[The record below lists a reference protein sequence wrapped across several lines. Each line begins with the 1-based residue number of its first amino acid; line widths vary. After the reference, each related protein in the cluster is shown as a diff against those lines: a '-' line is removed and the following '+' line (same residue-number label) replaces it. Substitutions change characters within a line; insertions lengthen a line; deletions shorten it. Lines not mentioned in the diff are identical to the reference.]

1 VSQAENTQL
10 VSPENIPTPQTE
22 DRYYRRL
29 GLIVLGLLIGIFGI
43 WGAFAPLSSAIA
55 ATGKVSVASSNR
67 IIQHLEGGII
77 KSILVKDGE
86 SVKVGQELIEL
97 DGTQA
102 NAQLQIISAQY
113 YENMGLESRLIA
125 ERDGKSSIVFNPDM
139 TMMQNPA
146 ARTMIEEAQRREFN
160 ARAQQLIDEKRVL
173 SERIEQLNNQVS
185 GLEAIVVS
193 KTSLSRS
200 YDDEIKEWE
209 VLYQQQLIDK
219 MRLRDIKRQKVQT
232 DGEIANAKA
241 DIGRV
246 KAQISEVKA
255 QIIAQK
261 QKFVQEVVAELSDVQ
276 AKLSDSR
283 ARLSALQDISKR
295 TKITAP
301 VAGIISNL
309 QFHTIGGIVSPGK
322 PLLEIVP
329 EGEPL
334 IIDAKIAATD
344 IANAHAGLKA
354 EIRFPGF
361 AHIKSLNIVMG
372 ELVQIAPDAI
382 ADETTKGLYYS
393 AKIKVTPEGQKEL
406 SRNHLTIQPGNPADV
421 MIVVADRTFLDY
433 MIQPFK
439 YMMSK
444 AFNEQ

>member
-1 VSQAENTQL
+1 MSQTENAQL
-10 VSPENIPTPQTE
+10 VTPGEIPTPQTE

-29 GLIVLGLLIGIFGI
+29 GLIVLGLLIGVFGI

-55 ATGKVSVASSNR
+55 AMGKVSVASSNR

-77 KSILVKDGE
+77 KEILVKDGD
-86 SVKVGQELIEL
+86 SVKVGQPLIVL
-97 DGTQA
+97 DTTQA
-102 NAQLQIISAQY
+102 NAQLQIVLAQF
-113 YENMGLESRLIA
+113 YENLGLESRLIA
-125 ERDGKSSIVFNPDM
+125 ERDAKGFIEFNPEISK
-139 TMMQNPA
+139 MQNPL
-146 ARTMIEEAQRREFN
+146 ARTMIEESQRRVFN
-160 ARAQQLIDEKRVL
+160 ARAQQLADEKQIL

-185 GLEAIVVS
+185 GLEAIVAS
-193 KTSLSRS
+193 KVSLSRS
-200 YDDEIKEWE
+200 YEDEIKEWE

-241 DIGRV
+241 EIGRV

-261 QKFVQEVVAELSDVQ
+261 QKFTQEVVAELSDVQ
-276 AKLSDSR
+276 AKLSDNR
-283 ARLSALQDISKR
+283 ARLSALQDVLNR
-295 TKITAP
+295 TEITAP
-301 VAGIISNL
+301 VAGIVASL
-309 QFHTIGGIVSPGK
+309 QYHTIGGIVPPGK
-322 PLLEIVP
+322 PLMEIVP

-344 IANAHAGLKA
+344 IANAHVGLKA

-361 AHIKSLNIVMG
+361 SHIKSLNIVMG
-372 ELVQIAPDAI
+372 ELIQIAPDAI
-382 ADETTKGLYYS
+382 ADEATKGLYYS
-393 AKIKVTPEGQKEL
+393 AKIRVTPEGQKEL

-433 MIQPFK
+433 MIHPFK
-439 YMMSK
+439 YMMAK